1 MKRRFA
7 SEKEKKVK
15 NFSFEITSYERP
27 FASLITAFSPLQVT
41 TCVENRAL
49 KERSLKNA
57 NRAEMPFFLKNINND
72 DNFFQRNA
80 FFLID

>member
-1 MKRRFA
+1 MK
-7 SEKEKKVK
+7 K
-15 NFSFEITSYERP
+15 FSFEITTYERP
-27 FASLITAFSPLQVT
+27 LASLITAFSPLQVT
-41 TCVENRAL
+41 TFVENRAL
-49 KERSLKNA
+49 KKQSLKNA